1 MLTNSSCTIYTR
13 VIDPSTGHSSW
24 RRQYVPRCW
33 WFVDTQSAV
42 TTEGLKSAD
51 VLSVRIPDTTVTV
64 KKDDYIVKGG
74 CQVEM
79 NTIKDLKSYEYYKVT
94 KANYNMFGE
103 SKHIK
108 VVGA

>member
-1 MLTNSSCTIYTR
+1 M
-13 VIDPSTGHSSW
+13 
-24 RRQYVPRCW
+24 
-33 WFVDTQSAV
+33 
-42 TTEGLKSAD
+42 
-51 VLSVRIPDTTVTV
+51 TV

-108 VVGA
+108 VVGV